1 MNPPISRTVIGE
13 ALKNGRALLKFIS
26 RNDAGATGGH
36 QAGFYLPKSVEGTF
50 TPFAPIKGENQKH
63 EVKIEW
69 QDGQI
74 TTDSVVTWYGKN
86 TRAEYRLTQF
96 GRGFEFLNTDSIG
109 NLLVLIPVT
118 IDFFRGYVIDREDD
132 IEEIISVLGVQPFNR
147 LNRPVIFGDGI
158 ADEEGEDEC
167 LKTKF
172 QEFAGTLQDFPSG
185 DIFSDKA
192 RSILELCRE
201 NLFSLSPD
209 DKLLEFCATEY
220 RLFQVVEQ
228 QLCQPEISRN
238 FKDVNEFV
246 QTANSITNRR
256 RARAGRSLENHVGH
270 LLSEAGLPHETQPN
284 IAGRPDIIIPSTDAY
299 NDLSYPTDKLFVLGV
314 KTTCKDR
321 WRQVLNEG
329 TRVTDKHILTLQPG
343 ISVNQLTEM
352 HSANVQLVVPR
363 KTQKVFPE
371 GHPMTILTL
380 EDFISSVGETLAG
393 T

>member
-1 MNPPISRTVIGE
+1 MNSPISRIVIGE
-13 ALKNGRALLKFIS
+13 ALRNGRALLKFIS
-26 RNDAGATGGH
+26 PNDAGATGGH
-36 QAGFYLPKSVEGTF
+36 QAGFYLPKSVAGVF
-50 TPFAPIKGENQKH
+50 TPFAPVIGENRTH

-69 QDGQI
+69 QNGQI
-74 TTDSVVTWYGKN
+74 VTDSVVTWYGRG
-86 TRAEYRLTQF
+86 TRAEYRLTRF
-96 GRGFEFLNTDSIG
+96 GQGFEFLNTESIG
-109 NLLVLIPVT
+109 NLLVLIPENL
-118 IDFFRGYVIDREDD
+118 DFFRGYVIDHEDD
-132 IEEIISVLGVQPFNR
+132 IEEIISVLGVQPFD
-147 LNRPVIFGDGI
+147 RPVIFGSDTT
-158 ADEEGEDEC
+158 DEERVDEC
-167 LKTKF
+167 LETKF
-172 QEFAGTLQDFPSG
+172 QEFASTLQDFPSG
-185 DIFSDKA
+185 AIFSDKA

-201 NLFSLSPD
+201 NLVSLSPD

-220 RLFQVVEQ
+220 RLFQIVEQ

-270 LLSEAGLPHETQPN
+270 ILSEAGLPHEAQPN
-284 IAGRPDIIIPSTDAY
+284 IAGRPDIIIPSADAY
-299 NDLSYPTDKLFVLGV
+299 DDLSYPTDKLFILGV

-352 HSANVQLVVPR
+352 HSANVQLVVPH